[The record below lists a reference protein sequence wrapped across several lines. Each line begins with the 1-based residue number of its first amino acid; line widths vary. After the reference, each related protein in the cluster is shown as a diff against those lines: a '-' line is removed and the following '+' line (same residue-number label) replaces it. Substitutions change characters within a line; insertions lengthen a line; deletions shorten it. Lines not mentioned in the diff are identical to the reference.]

1 MKNLSIGRKLSLGFA
16 LVLSLVTLITAI
28 SLWRLHA
35 TGQATQELMSTLLVK
50 ERMLSDWT
58 NVVNAGVRRTMA
70 IAKSRDNS
78 LVAFF
83 AEDQTNSTKQSSGF
97 QEALA
102 KLVSSDEE
110 KKLFDDLAAVRRNYI
125 AKRDQ
130 VTQLKKDGGYDEAEQ
145 RLTQDFVP
153 AAKEYLGALQA
164 LMAYQR
170 KVMDERSLEVVRVNT
185 ASQTGLLVLGLVTL
199 LAGGLVAWRVTRSI
213 TSPLQEALRAAQGVA
228 KGDLTTRL
236 VVTSTDEVGILV
248 QALKDMQSNL
258 VEVVGHVRSNAESV
272 STASSEIAHGN
283 ADLSER
289 TEHQASALEQTA
301 ATMDE
306 LSSTVRNNAD
316 NARQASQLAVGA
328 SEVAAKGGVVVGQ
341 VVDTMK
347 AINNSSKKI
356 ADIIAVI
363 DGIAFQTNILALNA
377 AVEAAR
383 AGEQGRGFAVV
394 AGEVRSLAQRS
405 AEAAKEIK
413 TLIVSSVEQVEQG
426 SSLVDQAGSTMSDIV
441 TAIQR
446 VSDIVGEIS
455 TASAEQSTG
464 VSQVGQA
471 VSQLEQ
477 TTQQNAALVEE
488 SAAAA
493 ESLKVQAA
501 QLVQAVAVFKL
512 AGR

>member
-213 TSPLQEALRAAQGVA
+213 TSPLQEALRAAQGPSPTGEA
-228 KGDLTTRL
+228 NCALLIANCPNTQLLLSDLDLNGCDAGMHEGCPANLCHKPQKTTSVNVLRHPW
-236 VVTSTDEVGILV
+236 
-248 QALKDMQSNL
+248 M
-258 VEVVGHVRSNAESV
+258 RS
-272 STASSEIAHGN
+272 G
-283 ADLSER
+283 
-289 TEHQASALEQTA
+289 
-301 ATMDE
+301 
-306 LSSTVRNNAD
+306 
-316 NARQASQLAVGA
+316 
-328 SEVAAKGGVVVGQ
+328 
-341 VVDTMK
+341 
-347 AINNSSKKI
+347 
-356 ADIIAVI
+356 
-363 DGIAFQTNILALNA
+363 
-377 AVEAAR
+377 
-383 AGEQGRGFAVV
+383 
-394 AGEVRSLAQRS
+394 
-405 AEAAKEIK
+405 
-413 TLIVSSVEQVEQG
+413 
-426 SSLVDQAGSTMSDIV
+426 
-441 TAIQR
+441 
-446 VSDIVGEIS
+446 
-455 TASAEQSTG
+455 TG
-464 VSQVGQA
+464 
-471 VSQLEQ
+471 LCE
-477 TTQQNAALVEE
+477 
-488 SAAAA
+488 
-493 ESLKVQAA
+493 
-501 QLVQAVAVFKL
+501 
-512 AGR
+512 